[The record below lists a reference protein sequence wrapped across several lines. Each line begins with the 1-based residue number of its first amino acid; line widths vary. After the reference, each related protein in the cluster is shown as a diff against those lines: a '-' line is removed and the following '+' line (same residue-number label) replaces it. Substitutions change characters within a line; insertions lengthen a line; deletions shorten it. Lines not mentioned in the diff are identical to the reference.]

1 MSVISLRLKDK
12 EFERLSELSKSE
24 HKDKSAVAKE
34 LMEYGWEFL
43 MLKLYRNGKLSL
55 GTLASKMEMSVSET
69 IDFLADFGIES
80 PIGYDEYLGGLDVLK
95 SKSKRKS

>member
-1 MSVISLRLKDK
+1 MSVISLRLKEK
-12 EFERLSELSKSE
+12 EFERLRELSKSE
-24 HKDKSAVAKE
+24 HKDKSAVARE

-55 GTLASKMEMSVSET
+55 GTLASKMELSVSET

-80 PIGYDEYLGGLDVLK
+80 PIDYDDYLGGLDVLK
-95 SKSKRKS
+95 SKKKL